1 MQVYVRV
8 KGPVATDEGVFRIA
22 EDKKQ
27 VGIIF
32 YRLVIVTKSLKVG
45 FLGSSQVN

>member
-27 VGIIF
+27 VGIIC
-32 YRLVIVTKSLKVG
+32 YRFVILTKSLKGG
-45 FLGSSQVN
+45 FYGIQKAD